1 MQEITSPFHPFFL
14 EDLGYTQI
22 NISVNSYQLP
32 HLLCCFFVS
41 VDPRNLIS
49 WPKSVLVS
57 VAVFSSETIKKS
69 VNADQKMQGDA
80 KYLKFFI
87 CFFLNTAGVLLLGEK
102 RYNLILQVFRLLHV
116 SPWGPSKV
124 PFFTCNRTKFI
135 GVELKG
141 IG

>member
-80 KYLKFFI
+80 KYLKFFF
-87 CFFLNTAGVLLLGEK
+87 CFFKYGWSAAIRRKKIQPNITSFSFVA
-102 RYNLILQVFRLLHV
+102 RL
-116 SPWGPSKV
+116 SMGS
-124 PFFTCNRTKFI
+124 I
-135 GVELKG
+135 
-141 IG
+141 